1 MAKAVAKLTYAFA
14 DATVPKVNV
23 IIGQAYG
30 SAYVAMNSKAI
41 GADVTFA
48 WPTAEIGSMDAK
60 HAAQI
65 MYDGKGADVI
75 NEKAAEYASLQTSA
89 QGAARR
95 GYVDSI
101 IEACDTR
108 KYVIGAFEMLYT
120 KREDRPSKKT
130 WNSLER
136 VLRSM
141 KKRFLVLTMIACIL
155 GLTACGSE
163 KTVQTS
169 NKYVTKEEVVMAA
182 ESICDYYAAE
192 VPNAIATDPDLME
205 DASIATWV
213 SGLEEL
219 GNYVGVIQGET
230 EVTFNEENIVATVQV
245 QGDQVYKDNKNRT
258 ATVEIIFMEDFT
270 DFENMSVNIN
280 YDMSELMTNAGL
292 NTLLGMGTVFI
303 VLILISLIISCFNF
317 IPKIQEAFAKKA
329 KKEDVK
335 AEAVDN
341 TIAQIVEK
349 EEADDLELIAV
360 ISAAIAAS
368 EGATSTDGFVVRSI
382 IRR

>member
-1 MAKAVAKLTYAFA
+1 
-14 DATVPKVNV
+14 
-23 IIGQAYG
+23 
-30 SAYVAMNSKAI
+30 
-41 GADVTFA
+41 
-48 WPTAEIGSMDAK
+48 
-60 HAAQI
+60 
-65 MYDGKGADVI
+65 
-75 NEKAAEYASLQTSA
+75 
-89 QGAARR
+89 
-95 GYVDSI
+95 
-101 IEACDTR
+101 
-108 KYVIGAFEMLYT
+108 
-120 KREDRPSKKT
+120 
-130 WNSLER
+130 
-136 VLRSM
+136 
-141 KKRFLVLTMIACIL
+141 MIACIL

-169 NKYVTKEEVVMAA
+169 NDLFTKEDVVAYVEQTCNELNAGYVQAA
-182 ESICDYYAAE
+182 AMGAEGADYIES
-192 VPNAIATDPDLME
+192 DPFL
-205 DASIATWV
+205 ASWAD
-213 SGLEEL
+213 GAEEL
-219 GNYVGVIQGET
+219 GNFVGVIAGET
-230 EVTFNEENIVATVQV
+230 EVTFSDENVVATVQI
-245 QGDQVYKDNKNRT
+245 QGDQVYKENKTRT
-258 ATVEIIFMEDFT
+258 AAVEFIISNDGML
-270 DFENMSVNIN
+270 ENVTVNIN
-280 YDMSELMTNAGL
+280 YDMSELMTNAAL

>member
-1 MAKAVAKLTYAFA
+1 
-14 DATVPKVNV
+14 
-23 IIGQAYG
+23 
-30 SAYVAMNSKAI
+30 
-41 GADVTFA
+41 
-48 WPTAEIGSMDAK
+48 
-60 HAAQI
+60 
-65 MYDGKGADVI
+65 
-75 NEKAAEYASLQTSA
+75 
-89 QGAARR
+89 
-95 GYVDSI
+95 
-101 IEACDTR
+101 
-108 KYVIGAFEMLYT
+108 
-120 KREDRPSKKT
+120 
-130 WNSLER
+130 
-136 VLRSM
+136 M

-230 EVTFNEENIVATVQV
+230 EVTFNEENIIATVQV
-245 QGDQVYKDNKNRT
+245 QGDQVYKGNKSRT

-270 DFENMSVNIN
+270 DFESMSVNAN
-280 YDMSELMTNAGL
+280 YDMSELMTNAAL

-368 EGATSTDGFVVRSI
+368 EGAASTDGFVVRSI